1 MGQEPEL
8 IPRKVLFGNPERT
21 SVKLSHDG
29 AHISYLAPVDGVL
42 NVWVA
47 PVDVIE
53 EARPVTGDT
62 GRGIRVHFWAYN
74 ARYIMYLQDRDGD
87 ENWHVYA
94 VNVETGESRDLT
106 PYDGVQAIAKEGSP
120 KFPDEVLIAINRRD
134 PELHDLYRVN
144 ILTGASE
151 LIVKNDFGAVD
162 IMSDRDL
169 NPRLARVLTP
179 EGGSNLLSLSESGE
193 WEITMRLE
201 DEDDLTTSPLY
212 FDDDGRTLYTYDSR
226 GRDTSALMSV
236 DTETGAARELAV
248 DDRVD
253 VGETIEHPVTGRPQ
267 AVGFEYERFNWKVL
281 DDSIAADIERID
293 DRDKGEFDV
302 RSRTLDDSKWLI
314 EYERDNG
321 PKTYFFYKRETG
333 ELKYLFSDRPELESA
348 SLAPMHSANVRSRD
362 GLDLLVYF
370 TLPVGSTDED
380 PDRPSEPLPMVLR
393 VHGGPWGRDSWG
405 YDAEHQLLANRGY
418 AVLSVN
424 YRSST
429 GFGKAFI
436 NAGTLEWGG
445 AMHDDLIDAVE
456 WAVEEGI
463 ADRARV
469 AIMGG
474 SIGGYAVLVGLT
486 FTPEVFACGV
496 EMVGPSNLN
505 TFLDNA
511 PPYWIPI
518 MTFFRSRIGD
528 NTTEEGRRFLAS
540 RSPLSRVDSI
550 VRPLLIGQ
558 GANDPRVTQAES
570 DQIVNAMKERGIPV
584 TYLLYPDEGHRF
596 VRPENDLSFMAVAE
610 AFLAKSL
617 GGRYEPIGDDFQ
629 GSSIQVLAGAGGVP
643 GLAEG
648 LTSGKSDS

>member
-62 GRGIRVHFWAYN
+62 GRGIRVHFWTYN
-74 ARYIMYLQDRDGD
+74 PCYVMYLQDRDGD

-106 PYDGVQAIAKEGSP
+106 PYDGVQAIVKEGSP

-212 FDDDGRTLYTYDSR
+212 FDDDGRTLYTYDRR
-226 GRDTSALMSV
+226 GRDTSALMAV

-321 PKTYFFYKRETG
+321 PKTYLLYRRETG
-333 ELKYLFSDRPELESA
+333 ELQYLFSDRPELESA
-348 SLAPMHSANVRSRD
+348 FLAPMHSANVRSRD

-584 TYLLYPDEGHRF
+584 TYLLYPDEGHGF

-617 GGRYEPIGDDFQ
+617 GGRYEPIGDVFQ

>member
-42 NVWVA
+42 NVWVG

-62 GRGIRVHFWAYN
+62 GRGIRVHFWTYN
-74 ARYIMYLQDRDGD
+74 PRYIMYLQDRDGD
-87 ENWHVYA
+87 ENWHVCA

-144 ILTGASE
+144 ILTGASK

-226 GRDTSALMSV
+226 GRDTSALMAV
-236 DTETGAARELAV
+236 DTKTGTARELAV

-302 RSRTLDDSKWLI
+302 RSRTLDDRKWLI
-314 EYERDNG
+314 EYERDDG
-321 PKTYFFYKRETG
+321 PKTYLLYRRETG
-333 ELKYLFSDRPELESA
+333 ELQYLFSDRPELESA
-348 SLAPMHSANVRSRD
+348 SLAPMHSAIVRSRD

-584 TYLLYPDEGHRF
+584 TYLLYPDEGHGF

-617 GGRYEPIGDDFQ
+617 GGRHEPIGDDFQ
-629 GSSIQVLAGAGGVP
+629 GSSIQVLAGGDDLP